1 LSRQTRLG
9 RLYKDARYKEGPRQ
23 LLLPPRKGDLT
34 ASLTLMLEDL
44 VLTSDGVGTPS
55 GGDA

>member
-1 LSRQTRLG
+1 MCIRDS
-9 RLYKDARYKEGPRQ
+9 YKEGPRQ
-23 LLLPPRKGDLT
+23 LLLPLRKGDLT

-44 VLTSDGVGTPS
+44 VPTSDGVGTPS